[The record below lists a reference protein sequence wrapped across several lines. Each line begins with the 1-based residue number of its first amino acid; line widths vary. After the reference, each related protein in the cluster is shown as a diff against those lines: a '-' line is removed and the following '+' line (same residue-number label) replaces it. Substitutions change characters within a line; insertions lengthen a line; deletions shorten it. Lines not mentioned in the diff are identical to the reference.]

1 MAEAEAPKKESAAP
15 AAAAAPAA
23 GGAAPA
29 AAGGKPAAGTKGGP
43 KKKVR
48 KGVTR
53 GVAHIKAT
61 FNNTM
66 VTITDTNG
74 ETISWAS
81 AGTVGFKGARKS
93 TPFAAGRAA
102 EKAANEA
109 RKHGMMEVEVKVK
122 GPGSG
127 REQAILNVQNAGLKI
142 TGIEDV
148 TPLPHNG
155 CRPPKKRRV

>member
-1 MAEAEAPKKESAAP
+1 MAKETSG
-15 AAAAAPAA
+15 APAA
-23 GGAAPA
+23 GAKSAA
-29 AAGGKPAAGTKGGP
+29 
-43 KKKVR
+43 KKKIR

-53 GVAHIKAT
+53 GIAHIKAT

-102 EKAANEA
+102 ENAAQTA
-109 RKHGMMEVEVKVK
+109 RKSGMLEVEVKVK
-122 GPGSG
+122 GPGAG
-127 REQAILNVQNAGLKI
+127 REQAILQLQNAGLKI
-142 TGIEDV
+142 SGIEDV

>member
-1 MAEAEAPKKESAAP
+1 MAETTHA
-15 AAAAAPAA
+15 
-23 GGAAPA
+23 
-29 AAGGKPAAGTKGGP
+29 KPAAGAKAGA
-43 KKKVR
+43 KKKIR

-61 FNNTM
+61 FNDTM
-66 VTITDTNG
+66 VTITDANG
-74 ETISWAS
+74 ETLSWAS

-102 EKAANEA
+102 ESAAQAA
-109 RKHGMMEVEVKVK
+109 RKHGLMEVEVKVK
-122 GPGSG
+122 GPGAG
-127 REQAILNVQNAGLKI
+127 REQAILNLQNAGLKI

>member
-1 MAEAEAPKKESAAP
+1 MAESLKPVPGSKAAV
-15 AAAAAPAA
+15 
-23 GGAAPA
+23 
-29 AAGGKPAAGTKGGP
+29 
-43 KKKVR
+43 KKKIR

-102 EKAANEA
+102 DAAA
-109 RKHGMMEVEVKVK
+109 SQAKKSGMLEVEVKVK
-122 GPGSG
+122 GPGAG
-127 REQAILNVQNAGLKI
+127 REQAILNLQNAGLKVSA
-142 TGIEDV
+142 IEDV

>member
-1 MAEAEAPKKESAAP
+1 MADQASGPGATSTSGGGAKG
-15 AAAAAPAA
+15 A
-23 GGAAPA
+23 GGAKA
-29 AAGGKPAAGTKGGP
+29 GGP

-81 AGTVGFKGARKS
+81 AGPVGFKGARKS

-102 EKAANEA
+102 ENAAQHA
-109 RKHGMMEVEVKVK
+109 RKHGVIEIEVKVK
-122 GPGSG
+122 GPGAG
-127 REQAILNVQNAGLKI
+127 RE
-142 TGIEDV
+142 
-148 TPLPHNG
+148 
-155 CRPPKKRRV
+155 